1 MVLCVLL
8 LVVVCVNGKASAMGP
23 ACTRHGMA
31 GAIGEEAGDGES
43 QQRLFSLLF
52 GESNC
57 PGRVSVTGIG
67 AEGAASNAITLAHNL
82 QFLVG

>member
-1 MVLCVLL
+1 
-8 LVVVCVNGKASAMGP
+8 ASAMGP

-31 GAIGEEAGDGES
+31 GAIGEEA
-43 QQRLFSLLF
+43 
-52 GESNC
+52 
-57 PGRVSVTGIG
+57 GRVSVTGIG